1 MEPSDQGEDRHY
13 IERFEMKPYA
23 NETDVTVEKSKT
35 QIEKLLTDFKATA
48 FMSATAANKSMIAF
62 EMAGRNVKFVIP
74 LPSEQDFRTKHKYQQ
89 ALRTRWRAMYLALR
103 AKLEMAATGI
113 TTFEDEFL
121 AHIVM
126 PDGQTVGEMTRPR
139 IAQAYD
145 SGEVRPLLEGPR
157 P

>member
-1 MEPSDQGEDRHY
+1 MR
-13 IERFEMKPYA
+13 PYA
-23 NETDVTVEKSKT
+23 AKTEVTVEKTKA
-35 QIEKLLTDFKATA
+35 QIEKLLTDFKATT
-48 FMSATAANKSMIAF
+48 FMTGTNQHSSMIAF
-62 EMAGRNVKFVIP
+62 SMANRNIKFTLP
-74 LPSEQDFRTKHKYQQ
+74 LPNRDSYRSQGRFEQ
-89 ALRTRWRAMYLALR
+89 AMRTRWRALYIALR

-139 IAQAYD
+139 IAQAYQ

-157 P
+157 T

>member
-1 MEPSDQGEDRHY
+1 MR
-13 IERFEMKPYA
+13 PYA
-23 NETDVTVEKSKT
+23 NQTEVTVEKSKV
-35 QIEKLLTDFKATA
+35 QIERLLTEFKATSVMMA
-48 FMSATAANKSMIAF
+48 SNSDKSMIVFA
-62 EMAGRNVKFVIP
+62 MADRHVKFILP
-74 LPSEQDFRTKHKYQQ
+74 LPQKSEFGRHRNPTTALEQ
-89 ALRTRWRAMYLALR
+89 ATRTRWRALYLALR

-139 IAQAYD
+139 IQQAYE

-157 P
+157 A

>member
-1 MEPSDQGEDRHY
+1 MR
-13 IERFEMKPYA
+13 PYA
-23 NETDVTVEKSKT
+23 DKTEVTVEKSKV
-35 QIEKLLTDFKATA
+35 QIERLLTEFKASSVMMA
-48 FMSATAANKSMIAF
+48 SNADKSMIVFA
-62 EMAGRNVKFVIP
+62 MADRHVKFVLP
-74 LPSEQDFRTKHKYQQ
+74 LPQKVEFARHRNPIAALEQAT
-89 ALRTRWRAMYLALR
+89 RTRWRALYLALR

-139 IAQAYD
+139 IAQAYQ

-157 P
+157 Q

>member
-1 MEPSDQGEDRHY
+1 M
-13 IERFEMKPYA
+13 MKPYA
-23 NETDVTVEKSKT
+23 NRTDVTVEKSKG
-35 QIEKLLTDFKATA
+35 QIEKLLNEFKA
-48 FMSATAANKSMIAF
+48 SAVMMATSADKSMVVF
-62 EMAGRNVKFVIP
+62 TMSDRNVKFILP
-74 LPSEQDFRTKHKYQQ
+74 LPQRAEHTTIGGFDQ
-89 ALRTRWRAMYLALR
+89 ACRTRWRALYLALR

-139 IAQAYD
+139 IAQAYQ

-157 P
+157 T